1 MMTSLFKAVQS
12 LCRQARSTPRRRAV
26 TRYALSVG
34 TVAAIFGIIPHT
46 PVDGPVGGV
55 FALGGVVVCCW
66 FGGLG
71 PALLMPLTVWFVS
84 RVTQIGDS
92 PDWIPSTR
100 ELMTFIG
107 LTMLTGSVGLAGQF
121 QRRLRTTTL
130 RHDAQMREQAQA
142 LSAARIVFRD
152 LDGRVTN
159 WSSGIEELYGWSSS
173 EATGRSLPELL
184 RTEYPVPVDEIRTT
198 LLRDG
203 QWQGEV
209 TQHRKDGAPLQVIT
223 HCILYR
229 ADEQSAGVAEVHSNV
244 TDLRRAEAAIRDADR
259 RKDLFVA
266 TLAHELRN
274 PLAPLRTG
282 LEVLQMTRSDSED
295 DRDTLEIMQRQME
308 HVVRMVDDLLDVG
321 RINTGKI
328 QLRRQPV
335 PLADLVRDAVES
347 CRPHIDSQR
356 HTLHVSL
363 PDEPLLLHADSARLV
378 QVLMNLLSN
387 ASKFTDPGGQIRLT
401 AERLQDHV
409 EIRVSDSG
417 AGIAAAAL
425 PGIFDMFAQ
434 VDDPRNHCR
443 GGLGLGLSIV
453 RTLVELHG
461 GTVHAH
467 SDGLGQGS
475 TFIVRLPVSTGHHT
489 QPVAAPHDNAARNGS
504 PHSGRVLVVDD
515 NRDAARTLSLML
527 SKLGY
532 ECHSAED
539 GHSALKLADELRPH
553 AILLDLGMP
562 GMSGLEVARR
572 LRAHDHHQA
581 VTLIA
586 VTGWD
591 KDEDRRQSRAA
602 GFDHHLAKPVEI
614 NRLRELLNVT
624 STNGSPKPASTIA

>member
-1 MMTSLFKAVQS
+1 MTSLFQIVQS
-12 LCRQARSTPRRRAV
+12 LGRQARSTPRRRTV
-26 TRYALSVG
+26 TRYALSLG
-34 TVAAIFGIIPHT
+34 AVAAIFAVIPHT
-46 PVDGPVGGV
+46 PLDGPVGGIL
-55 FALGGVVVCCW
+55 ALGSVVVCCW

-84 RVTQIGDS
+84 RITPGDDS

-121 QRRLRTTTL
+121 QRRLRTSTQ
-130 RHDAQMREQAQA
+130 RHNARMREQGQA

-159 WSSGIEELYGWSSS
+159 WSSGIEQLYGWSSS

-184 RTEYPVPVDEIRTT
+184 RTKYPVPLEEVRKT

-209 TQHRKDGAPLQVIT
+209 TQHRKDGAPLQIIT
-223 HCILYR
+223 HCILYQG
-229 ADEQSAGVAEVHSNV
+229 DEQTPGVAEVHSDV

-282 LEVLQMTRSDSED
+282 LEVLQMTRSESED
-295 DRDTLEIMQRQME
+295 DRDTLDIMQRQME
-308 HVVRMVDDLLDVG
+308 HVVRMVDDLLDVS
-321 RINTGKI
+321 RMNTGKI
-328 QLRRQPV
+328 QLRLQPV
-335 PLADLVRDAVES
+335 PLADVVRDAVAS
-347 CRPHIDSQR
+347 CRPHIESQR
-356 HTLHVSL
+356 HTLNVSL
-363 PDEPLLLHADSARLV
+363 PDEPLLLQADSARLV
-378 QVLMNLLSN
+378 QVLMNLLGN

-401 AERLQDHV
+401 AERVQDQV

-425 PGIFDMFAQ
+425 PRIFDMFAQ
-434 VDDPRNHCR
+434 VDDPRDHCR

-461 GTVHAH
+461 GTVHAE
-467 SDGLGQGS
+467 SDGPGQGS
-475 TFIVRLPVSTGHHT
+475 TFLVRLPISTSRPT
-489 QPVAAPHDNAARNGS
+489 QPAAAPHDNAARNGA
-504 PHSGRVLVVDD
+504 PHTGRVLVVDD

-527 SKLGY
+527 SKLGF
-532 ECHSAED
+532 ECHSADD
-539 GHSALKLADELRPH
+539 GHSALRLADELRPH

-572 LRAHDHHQA
+572 LRTQDQHQT

-591 KDEDRRQSRAA
+591 KDEDRRQTREA

-614 NRLRELLNVT
+614 NRLRELLNVA
-624 STNGSPKPASTIA
+624 STNGSPKPASTAG